1 MKKIALLVCLFATS
15 IYSGPRYNKILTVT
29 AGTPI
34 QIATVSTP
42 VNRVFIQ
49 MLAGGSGL
57 GYVMDMSAYKAG
69 TVPVATTSGN
79 LTAQLCASTSATVPG
94 CSYSDTSGA
103 APGSDAIDLAFL
115 WVDGGNSGDQ
125 IVVSWDL
132 RN

>member
-1 MKKIALLVCLFATS
+1 MKKIALLVCLCATT
-15 IYSGPRYNKILTVT
+15 IYSGPRYNKILTVA

-34 QIATVSTP
+34 QLATVSTP

-57 GYVMDMSAYKAG
+57 GYVMDMSNYRAG